1 MLVVRDRSDTVLMVL
16 VAAPSLLIVVLE
28 LLIAPLPACVA
39 ATAHSV
45 DSASIR
51 TALPTTMDAMVA
63 SKAMPKGDLSA
74 LGLRR
79 DAKVPTPRHG
89 QVLIQVRA
97 SSVNPVDWKIIET
110 GGGFGVFRFPH
121 VIGFDLAGTVVACP
135 GCRRVRVGD
144 DVWAD
149 NGEFWPLR
157 GGELGAYAQYAL
169 SDETQVALKP
179 PNLNWEEAATLPLVG
194 LTSLQALQETGAPW
208 AELKAPQVMITS
220 GAGGTG
226 FVAVQ
231 MAKAWG
237 ANVTAVGS
245 PADEKF
251 IRSLG
256 ADAFIDYTLHDN
268 VFEVLAN
275 NSLDVVYDNFGA
287 PGTADQAMPALRAGG
302 TFIFLPGDGGA
313 VSKHPKPG
321 VKQINYGLCKSTNHT
336 DLDILRVLV
345 EGGQV
350 RPRVQQ
356 VSIASDYRDENRTM
370 VATLSS
376 SVSFP
381 S

>member
-1 MLVVRDRSDTVLMVL
+1 MASDDGERVRGWLGGCAELPIVTDPLTTARRLLVLHRVTAVSLQPGASGRRYARAQEEAARARLARSRDRYDPSILMVL
-16 VAAPSLLIVVLE
+16 LVAGPWLLIVVLLQ
-28 LLIAPLPACVA
+28 LLVGGQLLPSVCA
-39 ATAHSV
+39 AAGTTIPV
-45 DSASIR
+45 R
-51 TALPTTMDAMVA
+51 TALPTTMEAMVA

-74 LGLRR
+74 LGLQR

-89 QVLIQVRA
+89 QALIQVRA

-135 GCRRVRVGD
+135 GCRRVKVGD

-208 AELKAPQVMITS
+208 AGLKAPQVLITS

-237 ANVTAVGS
+237 ANVTAVGRCTFFQTHGIL
-245 PADEKF
+245 PA
-251 IRSLG
+251 
-256 ADAFIDYTLHDN
+256 
-268 VFEVLAN
+268 
-275 NSLDVVYDNFGA
+275 
-287 PGTADQAMPALRAGG
+287 P
-302 TFIFLPGDGGA
+302 
-313 VSKHPKPG
+313 
-321 VKQINYGLCKSTNHT
+321 
-336 DLDILRVLV
+336 ILTV
-345 EGGQV
+345 
-350 RPRVQQ
+350 
-356 VSIASDYRDENRTM
+356 
-370 VATLSS
+370 
-376 SVSFP
+376 
-381 S
+381 